1 VLRPVLQLTPSISIE
16 ERAPVEANSRSP
28 WMLGVAPAALQPF
41 THDVR
46 TNKRQTNY
54 DLPSLRTESEE
65 GPD

>member
-1 VLRPVLQLTPSISIE
+1 
-16 ERAPVEANSRSP
+16 
-28 WMLGVAPAALQPF
+28 MLGVAPAALQPF